1 MSLKKF
7 KLIQAYP
14 GSPEVGYTINS
25 GNSMYYT
32 YKPEQYPHLWEEINC
47 DITIMANDG
56 VLLGLGE
63 EYYTIYDYEHIKTN
77 NVSEYGIQ
85 CSLRNNHEKMF
96 STRKAAEEYLNSSI
110 CLELLD
116 GIVEGENVTIY
127 GVCEGSFQTSEMSSL
142 KMHKKLYG
150 GKTTGHISDKWK
162 WFKYEKSRT
171 EYITYHK
178 PIFSLEYLFGRFG
191 GLDVATQN
199 EMIDEA
205 EIIINKT
212 K

>member
-7 KLIQAYP
+7 KLIQEYP
-14 GSPEVGYTINS
+14 GSPELGYTINS
-25 GNSMYYT
+25 GNSMYYA

-47 DITIMANDG
+47 DKTITTHDG
-56 VLLGLGE
+56 VELELGE
-63 EYYTIYDYEHIKTN
+63 EYYWIYDYEQIKAN
-77 NVSEYGIQ
+77 LVSEYGIE
-85 CSLRNNHEKMF
+85 CSLNIKEKLF
-96 STRKAAEEYLNSSI
+96 STKLAAEEYLNSSI

-116 GIVEGENVTIY
+116 GIVEGENVIIY

-142 KMHKKLYG
+142 KMYKKLHG

-191 GLDVATQN
+191 TIDVSTQN